1 MRCPAGGQ
9 GEHVSGGAL
18 EPLAVPGAKI
28 PEKSV
33 VTKTLRISHETHSG
47 GRRRKANIEG
57 SEDLLQSARPRRR
70 PAVRKAKVV
79 DGPPAPSV
87 ESRPAV
93 AAWLAFLAD
102 LLAAEILRDPT
113 LEADQ

>member
-28 PEKSV
+28 PEKSG
-33 VTKTLRISHETHSG
+33 VTKTLGISLETHPG
-47 GRRRKANIEG
+47 DRRRSANIEG
-57 SEDLLQSARPRRR
+57 SKHLLQSARPRQR
-70 PAVRKAKVV
+70 PAVRNAKAV
-79 DGPPAPSV
+79 DGPPEPSV
-87 ESRPAV
+87 EFRPAV

-113 LEADQ
+113 LEADP